1 MTGLAPV
8 VVFAYRRPDHLR
20 NTLES
25 LMRCVGFEQSPVI
38 VYCDGARDDNEVA
51 SVLATREVARAM
63 LGERAEYRFS
73 EMNMGLSRSVIM
85 GVSETV
91 ARFGRV
97 IVVEDDLRLSSLFL
111 TFMNRGLERYAD
123 DERVLQISG
132 YQFDVP
138 ELSGMTSALFLP
150 FPVSW
155 GWATW
160 QRAWLRFD
168 PLATGWEELRTDQ
181 ALRRLFNLDGSY
193 DYATM
198 LVRQMEGQ
206 RDSWA
211 IRWYWSVFRSEGLV
225 LFPPLSLVQNTGF
238 DGSGSHGRGLLRR
251 FSTRKTPE
259 ALLNVDFPDAV
270 VMDGTLYASV
280 KRALMWQNGGQIA
293 SVVDCI
299 RRLLKF

>member
-1 MTGLAPV
+1 MSDLAPV
-8 VVFAYRRPDHLR
+8 IVFAYRRPDHLR

-25 LMRCVGFEQSPVI
+25 LMRCEGFEQSPVI

-63 LGERAEYRFS
+63 LGKRAEYRFS
-73 EMNMGLSRSVIM
+73 EMNMGLSRSVIA

-91 ARFGRV
+91 ERFGRV
-97 IVVEDDLRLSSLFL
+97 IVVEDDLRLSPLFL

-160 QRAWLRFD
+160 QRAWRRFD
-168 PLATGWEELRTDQ
+168 PLAKGWEELRTDPI
-181 ALRRLFNLDGSY
+181 LRRRFNLDGSY

-198 LVRQMEGQ
+198 LVRQMEGH

-225 LFPPLSLVQNTGF
+225 LFPTVSLVQNTGF

-251 FSTRKTPE
+251 FSTRKMPE
-259 ALLNVDFPDAV
+259 AALEV
-270 VMDGTLYASV
+270 VLPEVVVLDEALYASV
-280 KRALMWQNGGQIA
+280 KRALMWQNGGRIA
-293 SVVDCI
+293 SVVDCM
-299 RRLLKF
+299 RRLLKY